1 MTASIESKSKN
12 QLVEELLQKTYPA
25 REFEHQ
31 KMAIFVRCTED
42 LEKSLKSLEDSMN
55 SNANSS
61 NNLANKVMLLNI
73 ILTAATVIGTILTIY
88 MYFYPSK

>member
-1 MTASIESKSKN
+1 MNASIESKSKN
-12 QLVEELLQKTYPA
+12 QLVEELLQKSNPA

-55 SNANSS
+55 SSIS
-61 NNLANKVMLLNI
+61 TI
-73 ILTAATVIGTILTIY
+73 PFTGQFIL
-88 MYFYPSK
+88 